1 MYRVTICITVLAA
14 TLLLGRATQP
24 VISGRSATP
33 PLVSRETNTSPAPTE
48 VASFTPE
55 TTAETLPPFP
65 PQPEGVPFP
74 TKSWPKG
81 DWPDGVDQDV
91 IDKAVE
97 LAFADGAPKRVRAVI
112 IIYGGKLIYERYSPN
127 EADGPGKVM
136 PSYSLA
142 KSFTSALVGIL
153 VRDQRLEVD
162 APAPIPAWS
171 AEGDPRRAITLDD
184 LLRMS
189 SGLHWS
195 GRRYPD
201 PNADLTR
208 MIDAD
213 DAAAYAANKKLI
225 HKPGTEFAYNEG
237 NTMLINRIQADQ
249 VGSGYAFREFM
260 RTELLD
266 KISINRLDMMFDAAG
281 TWFGA
286 FSADTTARN
295 FAKFGLLYLRDGV
308 WDGERILPEG
318 WVEYSRTPSATNP
331 EYGAGWWL
339 DLERPG
345 VFYAIGKYGQAIAV
359 DPEHDLTFVT
369 LATDGQVS
377 LPVSEAILDA
387 FSDQ

>member
-1 MYRVTICITVLAA
+1 
-14 TLLLGRATQP
+14 
-24 VISGRSATP
+24 
-33 PLVSRETNTSPAPTE
+33 
-48 VASFTPE
+48 
-55 TTAETLPPFP
+55 
-65 PQPEGVPFP
+65 
-74 TKSWPKG
+74 
-81 DWPDGVDQDV
+81 
-91 IDKAVE
+91 
-97 LAFADGAPKRVRAVI
+97 
-112 IIYGGKLIYERYSPN
+112 
-127 EADGPGKVM
+127 
-136 PSYSLA
+136 
-142 KSFTSALVGIL
+142 
-153 VRDQRLEVD
+153 
-162 APAPIPAWS
+162 
-171 AEGDPRRAITLDD
+171 
-184 LLRMS
+184 
-189 SGLHWS
+189 
-195 GRRYPD
+195 
-201 PNADLTR
+201 
-208 MIDAD
+208 
-213 DAAAYAANKKLI
+213 
-225 HKPGTEFAYNEG
+225 
-237 NTMLINRIQADQ
+237 MLINRIQADQ

-266 KISINRLDMMFDAAG
+266 KIGINRMDMMFDAAG

>member
-1 MYRVTICITVLAA
+1 MD
-14 TLLLGRATQP
+14 
-24 VISGRSATP
+24 
-33 PLVSRETNTSPAPTE
+33 
-48 VASFTPE
+48 
-55 TTAETLPPFP
+55 
-65 PQPEGVPFP
+65 VPFP
-74 TKSWPKG
+74 ADTWPEAE
-81 DWPDGVDQDV
+81 WPSGVDQTVVDE
-91 IDKAVE
+91 AVD
-97 LAFADGAPKRVRAVI
+97 LAFADGGAKRVRAVVI
-112 IIYGGKLIYERYSPN
+112 VYGGKLIYERYSPN
-127 EADGPGKVM
+127 NEDGPGRIM
-136 PSYSLA
+136 PSHSLA

-153 VRDQRLEVD
+153 VKQNRLDVY

-171 AEGDPRRAITLDD
+171 TEGDPRSAITLDD

-195 GRRYPD
+195 AARYPD
-201 PNADLTR
+201 PTADLTR
-208 MIDAD
+208 MLHSD
-213 DAAAYAANKKLI
+213 DAAAFAINKRSVRP
-225 HKPGTEFAYNEG
+225 PGIVFEYNEG

-266 KISINRLDMMFDAAG
+266 KIGIRRMDLMFDPKG

-286 FSADTTARN
+286 FSADTTALN

-318 WVEYSRTPSATNP
+318 WVEYSRTPSASNP

-345 VFYAIGKYGQAIAV
+345 VFYAVGKYGQAIAV

-369 LATDGQVS
+369 LATDSSTS
-377 LPVSEAILDA
+377 LPVSEAILNA
-387 FSDQ
+387 FAAQP